1 MIRNVRYQI
10 HLRHLCQLSA
20 AHLNALSRARSKPS
34 IPEMSFS
41 FLIKAVWCCCSP
53 QHTKAVAL
61 AMASSSNY
69 PLRCS
74 KQHYGTA
81 AQPFPPPFPP
91 LQLRGVRARPMY
103 GNFGSRS
110 QFRKKKKE
118 EKATHASLELS
129 QQRCYRTECLGQTL
143 GKVQDSQPAL
153 SSPRST
159 SGITALCS
167 HEFTAPP
174 QQQHGTA
181 APTGSLPAPRTTTSR
196 THGRSVRL
204 WWIFKACS
212 QHQDFL

>member
-1 MIRNVRYQI
+1 MELLLSPS
-10 HLRHLCQLSA
+10 HL
-20 AHLNALSRARSKPS
+20 PS
-34 IPEMSFS
+34 
-41 FLIKAVWCCCSP
+41 LR
-53 QHTKAVAL
+53 
-61 AMASSSNY
+61 SSS
-69 PLRCS
+69 
-74 KQHYGTA
+74 
-81 AQPFPPPFPP
+81 
-91 LQLRGVRARPMY
+91 GVSGPGPCMGILDHDPSLGR
-103 GNFGSRS
+103 
-110 QFRKKKKE
+110 KKKE

-129 QQRCYRTECLGQTL
+129 QQRCYRTERLGQTL

-153 SSPRST
+153 SPPRST

-167 HEFTAPP
+167 HEFTTPP